1 LERHFALLD
10 VKNYSVNETLRDG
23 RRIKVRALRPEDR
36 DDFVAAVGRA
46 SSQSLYRRFFAVR
59 RQFSED
65 ETSFYLNVDFVNHV
79 ALVAVVEENAHSTII
94 AGARYIVDEPQQ
106 AEVAFTVIDAYQGQ
120 GVGAALFRHLVAIAR
135 DAGIK
140 ELVAHVL
147 PDNTAMLRV
156 FERSG
161 LKYTTKRE
169 SQSIYAKLE
178 LS

>member
-1 LERHFALLD
+1 MLD
-10 VKNYSVNETLRDG
+10 VKNYSVIETLRDG
-23 RRIKVRALRPEDR
+23 RPIRLRALRPQDR
-36 DDFVAAVGRA
+36 DDFMAAVGRA

-59 RQFSED
+59 RQFTED

-79 ALVAVVEENAHSTII
+79 ALVAVVEENAHLTII
-94 AGARYIVDEPQQ
+94 AGARYIVDQPRQ

-120 GVGAALFRHLVAIAR
+120 GVGAALLRHLVAIAR

-140 ELVAHVL
+140 ELIAHVS

-161 LKYTTKRE
+161 LKYTAKRE
-169 SQSIYAKLE
+169 AQSIYARLE

>member
-1 LERHFALLD
+1 MLD
-10 VKNYSVNETLRDG
+10 VKNFSVTEALRDG
-23 RRIKVRALRPEDR
+23 RRIKIRALRPQDR
-36 DDFVAAVGRA
+36 DDFMAAVGRA

-59 RQFSED
+59 RHFTED
-65 ETSFYLNVDFVNHV
+65 ETSFYLNVDFVDHV

-94 AGARYIVDEPQQ
+94 AGARYVVDQPRQT
-106 AEVAFTVIDAYQGQ
+106 EVALTVIDAYQGR
-120 GVGAALFRHLVAIAR
+120 GVGAALLRHLVTIAR

-140 ELVAHVL
+140 ELIAHVL

-161 LKYTTKRE
+161 LKYTAKRE
-169 SQSIYAKLE
+169 AQSIYAKLE

>member
-1 LERHFALLD
+1 MLD
-10 VKNYSVNETLRDG
+10 VKNYSVIETLRDG
-23 RRIKVRALRPEDR
+23 RPIRLRALRPQDR
-36 DDFVAAVGRA
+36 DAFMAAVGRA

-59 RQFSED
+59 RQFTED
-65 ETSFYLNVDFVNHV
+65 ETSFFLNVDFVNHV

-94 AGARYIVDEPQQ
+94 AGARYIVDQPRQ

-120 GVGAALFRHLVAIAR
+120 GVGAALLRHLVAIAR

-140 ELVAHVL
+140 ELIAHVL

-161 LKYTTKRE
+161 LKCTAKRE
-169 SQSIYAKLE
+169 SQGIYAKLA